1 MHDQSVLQLP
11 LIRVVGSDLILATAI
26 VKGSSGERHVLRLK
40 SNTINATNYSYSFYL
55 LFYAIFC
62 SYQTVYSIAAY
73 SYFKLLRSS
82 F

>member
-40 SNTINATNYSYSFYL
+40 SNTINATRYL
-55 LFYAIFC
+55 RCILNKVFGLTGLYESLFSA
-62 SYQTVYSIAAY
+62 
-73 SYFKLLRSS
+73 K
-82 F
+82 